1 MDAVPIHG
9 SFPLDEIEEVWSDDG
24 AEVCVR
30 RMIYSWMTFASL
42 LKIVHKFSHERYIH
56 RPPIADHQ
64 FRLAGMWMA
73 RHLLA

>member
-56 RPPIADHQ
+56 RRQCGPPI
-64 FRLAGMWMA
+64 
-73 RHLLA
+73 